1 VSPPPTSDLLLQLL
15 LHPHPPSGQGFTG
28 VITLLGLLAPRPE
41 VCVRPKS
48 TEIDKGISHRQHRF
62 VQEKKPEEESP
73 ARELEPAAAH
83 RLGVL

>member
-1 VSPPPTSDLLLQLL
+1 VVLFPR
-15 LHPHPPSGQGFTG
+15 
-28 VITLLGLLAPRPE
+28 RPE
-41 VCVRPKS
+41 FCTSVENHCSLKCNGVPEVFLTKREGFVRPKS

-62 VQEKKPEEESP
+62 VQEKKSEESP